1 MSTIK
6 NLADFLQQEM
16 HKREMTN
23 YAFAQFIGVSHTT
36 INRLV
41 DPDEGDTG
49 YPSLD
54 FLIKLAEAT
63 QTDIR
68 YLITLIVP
76 ENVLFDAEISDQYL
90 HLSKRI
96 EMVSP
101 PYRKIIE
108 LIIDTEL
115 EQNS

>member
-1 MSTIK
+1 MATVK
-6 NLADFLQQEM
+6 NLADFLVQEIQ
-16 HKREMTN
+16 KRGMTN
-23 YAFAQFIGVSHTT
+23 YSFAQFIGVSHTT

-41 DPDEGDTG
+41 DLNEGDAG
-49 YPSLD
+49 YPTLD
-54 FLIKLAEAT
+54 FFVKLAEST

-68 YLITLIVP
+68 YLITLVVP
-76 ENVLFDAEISDQYL
+76 ENVLFDTEISEQYL

-115 EQNS
+115 ENNG